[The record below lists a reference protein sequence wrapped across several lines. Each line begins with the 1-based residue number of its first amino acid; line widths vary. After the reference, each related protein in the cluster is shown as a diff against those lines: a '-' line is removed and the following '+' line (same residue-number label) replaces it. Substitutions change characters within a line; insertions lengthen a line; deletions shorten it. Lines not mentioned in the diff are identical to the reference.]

1 MNYWDYKTNSSA
13 GARVVAG
20 ILVVV
25 SLWVGLW
32 APPAWAA
39 GVHFPGRDIE
49 AQTTLHRGGSLS
61 DGFDPSDASSLEY
74 LRQVHEDPLML
85 IDEMIATENWE
96 AWQIF
101 QASPGL
107 GIPLIAAQFYIV
119 YSAEADRMSKR
130 PKVQERRYLPKESRV
145 SDQQWFEEQKQRER
159 QPQQR
164 AYIVQERSV
173 QQGLLKMDTRSPR
186 TATSGFRPLNW
197 LFEEEGVFSGRAWN
211 WENFIPRVLTV
222 AGLVL
227 AVLMVIEF
235 LHLVVAAGM
244 RTLGRRDQRAGH

>member
-1 MNYWDYKTNSSA
+1 M
-13 GARVVAG
+13 GAVA
-20 ILVVV
+20 IMCLCL
-25 SLWVGLW
+25 SLC

-39 GVHFPGRDIE
+39 GVHFPGREIE

-61 DGFDPSDASSLEY
+61 DGFEPSDTSSLEY
-74 LRQVHEDPLML
+74 LRQVHEDPLLL
-85 IDEMIATENWE
+85 IDEMIATENWD

-145 SDQQWFEEQKQRER
+145 SDQQWFEEQTQRER

-186 TATSGFRPLNW
+186 AATSGFRPLNW
-197 LFEEEGVFSGRAWN
+197 LFEEEGVFSGRPWN

-227 AVLMVIEF
+227 LVLMVIEF

>member
-1 MNYWDYKTNSSA
+1 M
-13 GARVVAG
+13 GAVA
-20 ILVVV
+20 IICLC
-25 SLWVGLW
+25 LGLCV
-32 APPAWAA
+32 PPAWAA
-39 GVHFPGRDIE
+39 GVHFPGREIE

-61 DGFDPSDASSLEY
+61 DGFEPSDRSSLEY
-74 LRQVHEDPLML
+74 LRQIHEDPLL
-85 IDEMIATENWE
+85 LVDEMIAAENWE

-130 PKVQERRYLPKESRV
+130 PKVQERRYLPKESRI
-145 SDQQWFEEQKQRER
+145 SDQQWFEEQQLMRQ

-173 QQGLLKMDTRSPR
+173 QQGLLKVDTRSPR
-186 TATSGFRPLNW
+186 TASAGFRPVNW
-197 LFEEEGVFSGRAWN
+197 LFEEEGVFSGRPWN

-227 AVLMVIEF
+227 GVLMVIEF

-244 RTLGRRDQRAGH
+244 RTLGRRDQRAGR

>member
-1 MNYWDYKTNSSA
+1 MGGLA
-13 GARVVAG
+13 
-20 ILVVV
+20 IM
-25 SLWVGLW
+25 GLW
-32 APPAWAA
+32 LCLCSAPAWA
-39 GVHFPGRDIE
+39 GGIHFPGREIE
-49 AQTTLHRGGSLS
+49 TQTTLHRGGSLS
-61 DGFDPSDASSLEY
+61 DGFEPSDTSSLEY
-74 LRQVHEDPLML
+74 LRQVHEDPLLL
-85 IDEMIATENWE
+85 IDEMIAAENWE
-96 AWQIF
+96 SWQIF

-145 SDQQWFEEQKQRER
+145 TDQQWFEEQQQRRE

-164 AYIVQERSV
+164 AYIVEERSV
-173 QQGLLKMDTRSPR
+173 QQGLLKVDTRSPR
-186 TATSGFRPLNW
+186 TATASFRPVSW
-197 LFEEEGVFSGRAWN
+197 LFEEEGVFSGRPWN
-211 WENFIPRVLTV
+211 WENFIPRVMTV

-244 RTLGRRDQRAGH
+244 RTLGRRNQRAGH